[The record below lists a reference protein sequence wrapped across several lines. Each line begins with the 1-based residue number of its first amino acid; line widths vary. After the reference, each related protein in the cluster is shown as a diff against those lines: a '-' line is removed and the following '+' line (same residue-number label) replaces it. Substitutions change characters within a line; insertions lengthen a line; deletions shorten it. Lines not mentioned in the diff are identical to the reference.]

1 MTDDS
6 TYLDYASST
15 PLRDAARTAA
25 QAALDTFGD
34 PLRIHGAGRT
44 ARTLLEGARAAIAEG
59 LGAQPDEIVFTSG
72 GTESVSLAIWGT
84 VRAIR
89 ELGTRIVVGGVEH
102 PAVYGVGHALETD
115 GFEVV
120 RVRVDDTGRVDL
132 DEFASQVRVPGTVL
146 ASLQHAN
153 HEIGTIQPIGEA
165 ARICRE
171 AKVLFH
177 TDACQTAGRLPL
189 DVSRLDVDLLSLSA
203 HKFGGPAGAGV
214 LFVRR
219 GVGVAA
225 YPCGDDRERKRR
237 AGMEN
242 LPGVAGMTVAFTTAL
257 KELGDEA
264 ARLWTLT
271 ERLGSGIAER
281 VPHAALHGHR
291 THRVPHIACFSVVG
305 LDPETLMMA
314 LDDRGFRIGG
324 GSLCSGAP
332 GEPSPVLEAIGV
344 PGTPSFPLSVGFDT
358 TEASVDALLEVLP
371 GLVSQLQGV
380 EATSSEALGRFRVPG
395 DADRG

>member
-1 MTDDS
+1 
-6 TYLDYASST
+6 
-15 PLRDAARTAA
+15 
-25 QAALDTFGD
+25 
-34 PLRIHGAGRT
+34 
-44 ARTLLEGARAAIAEG
+44 
-59 LGAQPDEIVFTSG
+59 
-72 GTESVSLAIWGT
+72 
-84 VRAIR
+84 
-89 ELGTRIVVGGVEH
+89 
-102 PAVYGVGHALETD
+102 
-115 GFEVV
+115 
-120 RVRVDDTGRVDL
+120 
-132 DEFASQVRVPGTVL
+132 
-146 ASLQHAN
+146 
-153 HEIGTIQPIGEA
+153 
-165 ARICRE
+165 
-171 AKVLFH
+171 
-177 TDACQTAGRLPL
+177 
-189 DVSRLDVDLLSLSA
+189 
-203 HKFGGPAGAGV
+203 
-214 LFVRR
+214 
-219 GVGVAA
+219 AA